1 MPQPSRMHTRP
12 VIARATRSVS
22 DFTSAI
28 DAGNRPPTPPAV
40 ACAACVMMVLSLKPT
55 PVSVTTP
62 ITRPTVAA
70 AAPTASAYLAPVSKL
85 STIAAGAIRPATRRR
100 FSTSRTSTAC
110 KPASSAQWRAVLPRG
125 SVVRPTIAHE
135 LMPLNAA
142 RYGVRPVTRM
152 LISSASG
159 ISVGQR
165 SRSDCASRGISSGVR
180 PRSPCRFASKC
191 TCMNTPKKCMKAGT
205 IAATMIVW
213 YGTARNSIM
222 RNAAAPS
229 TGGVICPPVD
239 DAASTAPANSRR

>member
-40 ACAACVMMVLSLKPT
+40 ACAAWVMMVLSLKPT

-100 FSTSRTSTAC
+100 FSSNGAATSVATKITTRAAALSIPPNTSSTSTAC

-142 RYGVRPVTRM
+142 RYGVRRYPW
-152 LISSASG
+152 
-159 ISVGQR
+159 
-165 SRSDCASRGISSGVR
+165 SGVW
-180 PRSPCRFASKC
+180 P
-191 TCMNTPKKCMKAGT
+191 MNEFECGRETPE
-205 IAATMIVW
+205 
-213 YGTARNSIM
+213 
-222 RNAAAPS
+222 P
-229 TGGVICPPVD
+229 
-239 DAASTAPANSRR
+239 